1 MNINNNKN
9 EEELNNLKIFRL
21 LKEKTLYKFYLKE
34 YENNINFSCDEFEI
48 NLTLNEFNKIT
59 DKNYTT
65 ISECFQY
72 LNSSF
77 QNGNMQI
84 TSVFL
89 KKELVLTFLDERGKD
104 RHRNLEL
111 LYSKSAKSE
120 TTKLH
125 EMNDYLLSRIDNN
138 SEKLDNLK
146 INKPTKT
153 KESKNPINIKFSFDI
168 IENSFANY
176 SYESSF
182 FVFKSINNQ
191 LDLAYTTKEKK
202 LIIYD
207 INSKNELFKSEE
219 RHNNYITNIKHIYD
233 KTNKMDIVMTISK
246 KDNNIKIW
254 NATDQK
260 KETEILNA
268 NKKNFLYSA
277 CFLQDKYEIK
287 ILTSNGKNLQ
297 AYQTN
302 ENFENMKLFNLKGEL
317 IKEINDTNDCTYFVD
332 IYYDENSSKIFIL
345 TGNYNYVKSYIYE
358 TNETVSLY
366 HKYYECNNGIHPSV
380 IINTFE
386 RKIKLIESCEDGNV
400 RVWHFHGGLL
410 LMRIK
415 VCEDN
420 INGLSLYNNK
430 YVFVA
435 TDDQIIKLVDLEE
448 GSIINKYYAHSNEV
462 LNLKIINHPKFGNIL
477 ISQAYEEDKIKI
489 WTIDN

>member
-9 EEELNNLKIFRL
+9 EEELNTLKIFRL
-21 LKEKTLYKFYLKE
+21 LKEKILYKFYLKE
-34 YENNINFSCDEFEI
+34 YENNINITCDEFEI

-72 LNSSF
+72 LNSRF
-77 QNGNMQI
+77 QNGNIQI

-89 KKELVLTFLDERGKD
+89 KKELVLTFPDERNKD
-104 RHRNLEL
+104 KYRNLEL

-120 TTKLH
+120 TTKLY
-125 EMNDYLLSRIDNN
+125 EMNDYLLSEIDKNTK
-138 SEKLDNLK
+138 KLDNLK

-153 KESKNPINIKFSFDI
+153 KEIKNPINIKFSFDI

-191 LDLAYTTKEKK
+191 LQLAYTTKEKK

-233 KTNKMDIVMTISK
+233 KTNKMDVVMTISK
-246 KDNNIKIW
+246 KDNNIIIW
-254 NATDQK
+254 NATDWK
-260 KETEILNA
+260 KECEIRNA
-268 NKKNFLYSA
+268 NEKNFLYSA
-277 CFLQDKYEIK
+277 CFLQEMNEIQ

-332 IYYDENSSKIFIL
+332 IYYDKNSSKIFIL

-380 IINTFE
+380 IVNTFE
-386 RKIKLIESCEDGNV
+386 RKIKLIESCEDGII
-400 RVWHFHGGLL
+400 RIWGFHSGDFIRKINTDNNNLYGICLWNENYIFVGSKDQN
-410 LMRIK
+410 IK
-415 VCEDN
+415 LIDLK
-420 INGLSLYNNK
+420 NGL
-430 YVFVA
+430 
-435 TDDQIIKLVDLEE
+435 IIKNLEGHNGRIISFKKIILSDNTE
-448 GSIINKYYAHSNEV
+448 QLYSQGLDGKIKLWINK
-462 LNLKIINHPKFGNIL
+462 
-477 ISQAYEEDKIKI
+477 
-489 WTIDN
+489 

>member
-21 LKEKTLYKFYLKE
+21 LKEKILYKFYLKK
-34 YENNINFSCDEFEI
+34 YEDNINITCDEFEI

-59 DKNYTT
+59 DKNYTI

-72 LNSSF
+72 LCSCF

-84 TSVFL
+84 RSVFL
-89 KKELVLTFLDERGKD
+89 KKELVLTFFDERE
-104 RHRNLEL
+104 RNLEL
-111 LYSKSAKSE
+111 LFSKSAKSE
-120 TTKLH
+120 TTKLN
-125 EMNDYLLSRIDNN
+125 EIIDYSLSDIEKIK
-138 SEKLDNLK
+138 EKLDNLD
-146 INKPTKT
+146 INKLTQI
-153 KESKNPINIKFSFDI
+153 KERKNPINIEFSSDI
-168 IENSFANY
+168 IKNSFANY

-191 LDLAYTTKEKK
+191 LELAYTTKEKK

-254 NATDQK
+254 NATDWK
-260 KETEILNA
+260 METEITNA
-268 NKKNFLYSA
+268 NEKNFLYSA
-277 CFLQDKYEIK
+277 CFLNDMNEIK

-332 IYYDENSSKIFIL
+332 IYDDKNSSKIFIL

-386 RKIKLIESCEDGNV
+386 RKIKLIESCEDGII
-400 RVWHFHGGLL
+400 RIWGFHSGDFIRKINTDNNNLYGICLWNENYIFVGCKDQN
-410 LMRIK
+410 IK
-415 VCEDN
+415 LIDLK
-420 INGLSLYNNK
+420 NGL
-430 YVFVA
+430 
-435 TDDQIIKLVDLEE
+435 IIKNLEGHNGRIISFKKIILSDNTE
-448 GSIINKYYAHSNEV
+448 QLYSQGLDGKIKLWINK
-462 LNLKIINHPKFGNIL
+462 
-477 ISQAYEEDKIKI
+477 
-489 WTIDN
+489 

>member
-21 LKEKTLYKFYLKE
+21 LKEKILYKFYLKE
-34 YENNINFSCDEFEI
+34 YEYNINITCDEFEI

-59 DKNYTT
+59 DKNYTI

-72 LNSSF
+72 LCSYF

-84 TSVFL
+84 RSVFL
-89 KKELVLTFLDERGKD
+89 KKELVLTFFDERE
-104 RHRNLEL
+104 RNLEL

-120 TTKLH
+120 TTKLN
-125 EMNDYLLSRIDNN
+125 EIIDYSLSDIEKIK
-138 SEKLDNLK
+138 EKLDNLD
-146 INKPTKT
+146 INKLTQI
-153 KESKNPINIKFSFDI
+153 KERKNPINIEFSSDI
-168 IENSFANY
+168 IKNSFANY

-191 LDLAYTTKEKK
+191 LELAYTTKEKK

-254 NATDQK
+254 NATDWK
-260 KETEILNA
+260 METEITNA
-268 NKKNFLYSA
+268 NEKSFLN
-277 CFLQDKYEIK
+277 DMNEIK

-332 IYYDENSSKIFIL
+332 IYDDKNSSKIFIL

-380 IINTFE
+380 IVNTFE
-386 RKIKLIESCEDGNV
+386 QKIKLIESCEDGII
-400 RVWHFHGGLL
+400 RIWGFHSGDFI
-410 LMRIK
+410 RKINT
-415 VCEDN
+415 DN
-420 INGLSLYNNK
+420 NNLYGICLWNEN
-430 YVFVA
+430 YIFVGC
-435 TDDQIIKLVDLEE
+435 K
-448 GSIINKYYAHSNEV
+448 
-462 LNLKIINHPKFGNIL
+462 
-477 ISQAYEEDKIKI
+477 DKIL
-489 WTIDN
+489 N

>member
-9 EEELNNLKIFRL
+9 EEELNSLKIFRL
-21 LKEKTLYKFYLKE
+21 LKEKILYKFYLKE
-34 YENNINFSCDEFEI
+34 YEYNINITCDEFEI

-59 DKNYTT
+59 DKNYTI

-72 LNSSF
+72 LCSCF

-84 TSVFL
+84 RSVFL
-89 KKELVLTFLDERGKD
+89 KKELVLTFFDERE
-104 RHRNLEL
+104 RNLEL

-120 TTKLH
+120 TTKLN
-125 EMNDYLLSRIDNN
+125 EIIDYSLSDIEKIK
-138 SEKLDNLK
+138 EKLDNLD
-146 INKPTKT
+146 INKLTQI
-153 KESKNPINIKFSFDI
+153 KERKNPINIEFSSDI
-168 IENSFANY
+168 IKNSFANY

-191 LDLAYTTKEKK
+191 LELAYTTKEKK

-254 NATDQK
+254 NATDWK
-260 KETEILNA
+260 METEITNA
-268 NKKNFLYSA
+268 NEKNFLYSA
-277 CFLQDKYEIK
+277 CFLNDMNEIK

-332 IYYDENSSKIFIL
+332 IYDDKNSSKIFIL

-386 RKIKLIESCEDGNV
+386 RKIKLIESCEDGII
-400 RVWHFHGGLL
+400 RIWGFHSGDFIRKINTDNNNLYGICLWNENYIFVGSKDQN
-410 LMRIK
+410 IK
-415 VCEDN
+415 LIDLK
-420 INGLSLYNNK
+420 NGL
-430 YVFVA
+430 
-435 TDDQIIKLVDLEE
+435 IIKNLEGHNGRIISFKKIILSDNTE
-448 GSIINKYYAHSNEV
+448 QLYSQGLDGKIKLWINK
-462 LNLKIINHPKFGNIL
+462 
-477 ISQAYEEDKIKI
+477 
-489 WTIDN
+489 

>member
-21 LKEKTLYKFYLKE
+21 LKEKILYKFYLKK
-34 YENNINFSCDEFEI
+34 YEDNINITCDEFEI

-59 DKNYTT
+59 DKNYTI

-72 LNSSF
+72 LCSCF

-84 TSVFL
+84 RSVFL
-89 KKELVLTFLDERGKD
+89 KKELVLTFFDERE
-104 RHRNLEL
+104 RNLEL
-111 LYSKSAKSE
+111 LYTKSAKSE
-120 TTKLH
+120 TTKLN
-125 EMNDYLLSRIDNN
+125 EIIDYSLSDIEKIK
-138 SEKLDNLK
+138 EKLDNLD
-146 INKPTKT
+146 INKLTQI
-153 KESKNPINIKFSFDI
+153 KERKNPINIEFSSDI
-168 IENSFANY
+168 IKNSFANY

-191 LDLAYTTKEKK
+191 LELAYTTKEKK

-254 NATDQK
+254 NATDWK
-260 KETEILNA
+260 METEITNA
-268 NKKNFLYSA
+268 NEKNFLYSA
-277 CFLQDKYEIK
+277 CFLNDMNEIK

-332 IYYDENSSKIFIL
+332 IYDDKNSSKIFIL

-386 RKIKLIESCEDGNV
+386 RKIKLIESCEDGII
-400 RVWHFHGGLL
+400 RIWGFHSGDFIRKINTDNNNLYGICLWNENYIFVGSKDQN
-410 LMRIK
+410 IK
-415 VCEDN
+415 LIDLK
-420 INGLSLYNNK
+420 NGL
-430 YVFVA
+430 
-435 TDDQIIKLVDLEE
+435 IIKNLEGHNGRIISFKKIILSDNTE
-448 GSIINKYYAHSNEV
+448 QLYSQGLDGKIKLWINK
-462 LNLKIINHPKFGNIL
+462 
-477 ISQAYEEDKIKI
+477 
-489 WTIDN
+489 

>member
-21 LKEKTLYKFYLKE
+21 LKEKILYKFYLKE
-34 YENNINFSCDEFEI
+34 YEYNINITCDEFEI

-59 DKNYTT
+59 DKNYTI

-72 LNSSF
+72 LCSCF

-84 TSVFL
+84 RSVFL
-89 KKELVLTFLDERGKD
+89 KKELVLTFFDERE
-104 RHRNLEL
+104 RNLEL
-111 LYSKSAKSE
+111 LYTKSAKSE
-120 TTKLH
+120 TTKLN
-125 EMNDYLLSRIDNN
+125 EIIDYSLSDIEKIK
-138 SEKLDNLK
+138 EKLDNLD
-146 INKPTKT
+146 INKLTQI
-153 KESKNPINIKFSFDI
+153 KERKNPINIEFSSDI
-168 IENSFANY
+168 IKNSFANY

-191 LDLAYTTKEKK
+191 LELAYTTKEKS

-207 INSKNELFKSEE
+207 INSKKELFKPKE

-254 NATDQK
+254 NATDWK
-260 KETEILNA
+260 METEITNA
-268 NKKNFLYSA
+268 NEKNFLYSA
-277 CFLQDKYEIK
+277 CFLNDMNEIK

-332 IYYDENSSKIFIL
+332 IYDDKNSSKIFIL

-386 RKIKLIESCEDGNV
+386 RKIKLIESCEDGII
-400 RVWHFHGGLL
+400 RIWGFHSGDFIRKINTDNNNLYGICLWNENYIFVGCKDQN
-410 LMRIK
+410 IK
-415 VCEDN
+415 LIDLK
-420 INGLSLYNNK
+420 NGL
-430 YVFVA
+430 
-435 TDDQIIKLVDLEE
+435 IIKNLEGHNGRIISFKKIILSDNTE
-448 GSIINKYYAHSNEV
+448 QLYSQGLDGKIKLWINK
-462 LNLKIINHPKFGNIL
+462 
-477 ISQAYEEDKIKI
+477 
-489 WTIDN
+489 

>member
-34 YENNINFSCDEFEI
+34 YENNINISCDEFEI

-59 DKNYTT
+59 DKNCTT

-72 LNSSF
+72 LCSRF
-77 QNGNMQI
+77 QNGNIQI
-84 TSVFL
+84 RSVFL
-89 KKELVLTFLDERGKD
+89 KKELVLTFFDERE
-104 RHRNLEL
+104 RNLEL
-111 LYSKSAKSE
+111 LYTKSAKSE
-120 TTKLH
+120 TTKLY
-125 EMNDYLLSRIDNN
+125 EMNDYSLSETEKIKK
-138 SEKLDNLK
+138 KLDNLD
-146 INKPTKT
+146 INKLTKI
-153 KESKNPINIKFSFDI
+153 KERKSPINIKISSDI
-168 IENSFANY
+168 IKNSFANY

-182 FVFKSINNQ
+182 IVFKSINNQ
-191 LDLAYTTKEKK
+191 LELAYTTKEKS

-207 INSKNELFKSEE
+207 INSKKELFKPGE
-219 RHNNYITNIKHIYD
+219 RHNNHITNIKHIYD
-233 KTNKMDIVMTISK
+233 KINKMDIVMTISK

-254 NATDQK
+254 NVTDQK
-260 KETEILNA
+260 KENEDIIA
-268 NKKNFLYSA
+268 YEKNFLYSA
-277 CFLQDKYEIK
+277 CFLQDMNEIK

-332 IYYDENSSKIFIL
+332 IYYDKNSSKIFIL

-386 RKIKLIESCEDGNV
+386 RKIKLIESCEDGII
-400 RVWHFHGGLL
+400 RIWGFHSGDFIRKINTDNNNLYGICLWNENYIFVGSKDQN
-410 LMRIK
+410 IK
-415 VCEDN
+415 LIDLK
-420 INGLSLYNNK
+420 NGL
-430 YVFVA
+430 
-435 TDDQIIKLVDLEE
+435 IIKNLEGHNGRIISFKKIILSDNTE
-448 GSIINKYYAHSNEV
+448 QLYSQGLDGKIKLWINK
-462 LNLKIINHPKFGNIL
+462 
-477 ISQAYEEDKIKI
+477 
-489 WTIDN
+489 

>member
-9 EEELNNLKIFRL
+9 EEELNSLKIFRL
-21 LKEKTLYKFYLKE
+21 LKEKILYKFYLKE
-34 YENNINFSCDEFEI
+34 YEYNINITCDEFEI

-59 DKNYTT
+59 DKNYTI

-72 LNSSF
+72 LCSCF

-84 TSVFL
+84 RSVFL
-89 KKELVLTFLDERGKD
+89 KKELVLTFFDERE
-104 RHRNLEL
+104 RNLEL
-111 LYSKSAKSE
+111 LFSKSAKSE
-120 TTKLH
+120 TTKLN
-125 EMNDYLLSRIDNN
+125 EIIDYSLSDI
-138 SEKLDNLK
+138 EKIKENLDNLD
-146 INKPTKT
+146 INKLTQI
-153 KESKNPINIKFSFDI
+153 KERKNPINIEFSSDI
-168 IENSFANY
+168 IKNSFANY

-191 LDLAYTTKEKK
+191 LELAYTTKEKK

-254 NATDQK
+254 NATDWK
-260 KETEILNA
+260 METEITNA
-268 NKKNFLYSA
+268 NEKNFLYSA
-277 CFLQDKYEIK
+277 CFLNDMNEIK

-332 IYYDENSSKIFIL
+332 IYDDKNSSKIFIL

-386 RKIKLIESCEDGNV
+386 RKIKLIESCEDGII
-400 RVWHFHGGLL
+400 RIWGFHSGDFIRKINTDNNNLYGICLWNENYIFVGSKDQN
-410 LMRIK
+410 IK
-415 VCEDN
+415 LIDLK
-420 INGLSLYNNK
+420 NGL
-430 YVFVA
+430 
-435 TDDQIIKLVDLEE
+435 IIKNLEGHNGRIISFKKIILSDNTE
-448 GSIINKYYAHSNEV
+448 QLYSQGLDGKIKLWINK
-462 LNLKIINHPKFGNIL
+462 
-477 ISQAYEEDKIKI
+477 
-489 WTIDN
+489 